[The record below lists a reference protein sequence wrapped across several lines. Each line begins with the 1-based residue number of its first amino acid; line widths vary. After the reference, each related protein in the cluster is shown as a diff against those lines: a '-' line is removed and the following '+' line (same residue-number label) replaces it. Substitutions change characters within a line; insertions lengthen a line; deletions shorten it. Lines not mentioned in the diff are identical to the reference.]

1 MFVQLCGGKIMI
13 MGGDFRQVLPV
24 IEKGSRGQMISACI
38 VRSQLWA
45 TTKILHLRQNMRSIH
60 DHEFAQFL
68 MRIGD
73 GNEPAKEDDMVKM
86 PAEIVIPWEG
96 ESSIKKL
103 IQHTFPQLENHGWDA
118 SYMMERAILTPKN
131 CDVHMLND
139 MIINKFLG
147 DEHILLS
154 FDEVEGDTHNL
165 YQQEYLHTIA
175 PGTLP
180 PHILKIKIG
189 APLMLLRNIDPKFGL
204 CNGTRLLCR
213 GFFMNLLDVEILTSH
228 NAGKRAFLPRI
239 KLKTTD
245 GAGLPFVLIRKQF
258 PVKLSFA
265 ITINKSQGQ
274 TIPNVGI
281 YLPRYVFSH
290 GQLYVALSRG
300 VSRAATRVLI
310 KDGKVEGEEG
320 DFTKNIVFKEILLSQ
335 PQVFIHYV

>member
-1 MFVQLCGGKIMI
+1 

-45 TTKILHLRQNMRSIH
+45 TTKILHLRQNMLSIH

-86 PAEIVIPWEG
+86 PAEI
-96 ESSIKKL
+96 
-103 IQHTFPQLENHGWDA
+103 FP
-118 SYMMERAILTPKN
+118 R
-131 CDVHMLND
+131 
-139 MIINKFLG
+139 

-154 FDEVEGDTHNL
+154 FDEVEGDTHDL

-175 PGTLP
+175 LGTLP

-189 APLMLLRNIDPKFGL
+189 NF
-204 CNGTRLLCR
+204 
-213 GFFMNLLDVEILTSH
+213 LDVEILTGH

-245 GAGLPFVLIRKQF
+245 GVGLPFVLIRKQF
-258 PVKLSFA
+258 PAKLSFE
-265 ITINKSQGQ
+265 ITINESQGQ
-274 TIPNVGI
+274 TIPNVRI
-281 YLPRYVFSH
+281 YLPQHVFSN
-290 GQLYVALSRG
+290 GQLYVALLRG
-300 VSRAATRVLI
+300 VSRAATRVII

-335 PQVFIHYV
+335 PHDVRVEQEKVGIFVPQGRYDILVESIGTKEHVGRIRGLGRGVSLKLHFNHRNELTNCFKYAEIGINGCAQPPNSKSVGHT